1 MITYTNKRAVTLSI
15 GSGQKEYLRVKIN
28 QQSLLSFKYTEF
40 VLREIIFVTDVGGL
54 TIETFFNKK
63 KSLCLNRSF

>member
-28 QQSLLSFKYTEF
+28 QQSLLSFKYPEF
-40 VLREIIFVTDVGGL
+40 VLREIIFVTDVGVL
-54 TIETFFNKK
+54 TIETFLIKRK
-63 KSLCLNRSF
+63 ACV

>member
-15 GSGQKEYLRVKIN
+15 GSGQKEYLRVKIY

-54 TIETFFNKK
+54 TIETFLIKRK
-63 KSLCLNRSF
+63 ACV

>member
-40 VLREIIFVTDVGGL
+40 VLREIIFVTDVGVL
-54 TIETFFNKK
+54 PIETFLIERKT
-63 KSLCLNRSF
+63 RV